1 MEERKG
7 ERIHS
12 LPHIGK
18 RKLKSVLAVMLGF
31 CLWQLV
37 RLFFPALEVH
47 PLYIYLYGIIEIRDS
62 SAKTVDMGRWRIK
75 ATFVGLGLGLPV
87 LALAEY
93 LRGLVS
99 TDALR
104 SVVELGLILVGVLLA
119 LMLAEWLG
127 CGTFCG
133 IAAII
138 FVIMMVSHSHG
149 EQYIYSVLRA
159 VQTMMGVFVAWLI
172 NVKWFPYPGLEK
184 DEPHGETEQLPRA
197 DAKG

>member
-1 MEERKG
+1 MNGRKDG
-7 ERIHS
+7 ISHH
-12 LPHIGK
+12 LPHVGK
-18 RKLKSVLAVMLGF
+18 RKLKSLLAVLLGF
-31 CLWQLV
+31 CMWQLV

-47 PLYIYLYGIIEIRDS
+47 PLYIYLYGIIEIRNS

-75 ATFVGLGLGLPV
+75 ATFVGLGLGLPM

-99 TDALR
+99 AEGLR
-104 SVVELGLILVGVLLA
+104 IGVELLLILVGVLAA
-119 LMLAEWLG
+119 LTLAEWLG
-127 CGTFCG
+127 CNTFCG

-159 VQTMMGVFVAWLI
+159 VQTIMGVFVAWLI
-172 NVKWFPYPGLEK
+172 NVKWFPYPGPDKEK
-184 DEPHGETEQLPRA
+184 EKERT
-197 DAKG
+197 

>member
-1 MEERKG
+1 MEERKT
-7 ERIHS
+7 EKLHHM
-12 LPHIGK
+12 PHIGK
-18 RKLKSVLAVMLGF
+18 RKMKSVLAVFLGF
-31 CLWQLV
+31 CLWQVV

-62 SAKTVDMGRWRIK
+62 SAKTVDMGSRRIK
-75 ATFVGLGLGLPV
+75 ATFVGLGLGLPM

-93 LRGLVS
+93 LRGLMP
-99 TDALR
+99 TDLLR
-104 SVVELGLILVGVLLA
+104 SLIELALILLGVLLA
-119 LMLAEWLG
+119 LMIAELLG
-127 CGTFCG
+127 CESFCG

-172 NVKWFPYPGLEK
+172 NVKWFPYPGPVKE
-184 DEPHGETEQLPRA
+184 EAHGGKEQLPCA
-197 DAKG
+197 DVKG